1 MYGQIQEFYTLPDMP
16 GSLYRVALRL
26 FLGWLNLPELPG
38 GFLCIHRRNKSNVA
52 YPTPWRHVLLAQSR
66 WQRAAS
72 PTAARITVPAQV

>member
-52 YPTPWRHVLLAQSR
+52 YPTP
-66 WQRAAS
+66 
-72 PTAARITVPAQV
+72 